1 MMKTVAEKQSAN
13 VKQLI
18 KPALSGILCA
28 FIVSVFL
35 LAVFSALMAAK
46 DMPSVIV
53 LPFACISISIGALC
67 GGFLAS
73 RLNNS
78 RGLFLGVVT
87 GLLFMIILY
96 IAGAFMHQADLNMLL
111 FLKIVLAAF
120 FGAVGGITG
129 VNLKRRRSRI

>member
-35 LAVFSALMAAK
+35 LAVFSVLMAAK

-96 IAGAFMHQADLNMLL
+96 IAGAIMHQADLNMLL

-129 VNLKRRRSRI
+129 VNLRRRRSRI